1 MIMISTFQAHSRR
14 GGLLY
19 ALLLLAVIG
28 ILAVGAANAD
38 DRATGT
44 REGAETEEDWR
55 GLVEAA
61 AYAYEARRPYQ
72 AQELLERAVGKT
84 EPGSEERA
92 AVLNNLAIVLETNGH
107 LSAAEQL
114 YVRVIGLWTALLGPD
129 DINVAR
135 TLGNLADLHHRQGQL
150 EEAAEAYGLA
160 LQSIGLVSGPEAEQV
175 RGILEEGQIRVRDDQ
190 ERQAS
195 EGGAKDRGS

>member
-1 MIMISTFQAHSRR
+1 MINTLPLQAHPRR

-19 ALLLLAVIG
+19 TLLLLAVIG
-28 ILAVGAANAD
+28 LLAVGAAKAD
-38 DRATGT
+38 DRTTGT

-72 AQELLERAVGKT
+72 AQELLERAVEKT
-84 EPGSEERA
+84 EPESEERA

-107 LSAAEQL
+107 LVAAEQL

-150 EEAAEAYGLA
+150 EEAAEAFGLA

-175 RGILEEGQIRVRDDQ
+175 RGILEEGQARVRDDL
-190 ERQAS
+190 ERQAP
-195 EGGAKDRGS
+195 EGGGKDGGS